1 MNDFWNQR
9 YSSVEYAY
17 GEAPNE
23 FVKVQLSKLQPGT
36 ILFPAEGEGRN
47 AVYAATQNWEVSA
60 FDPSSEGRKKALQ
73 LAKKNNVNID
83 YRVASYEEV
92 SFQAENFDCIVLIF
106 AHMPPAKRQ
115 EYHQKLWS
123 FLKPGGT
130 LLLEGFSK
138 NQIFRNSGGPKNV
151 EMLFSEED
159 LRNDFSAAGELSV
172 SELETELNE
181 GKYHRGTANTIRIVA
196 RK

>member
-9 YSSVEYAY
+9 YSSIEYAY

-47 AVYAATQNWEVSA
+47 AVYAALQNWKVSA
-60 FDPSSEGRKKALQ
+60 FDSSSEGRKKAFQ
-73 LAKKNNVNID
+73 LAKKYNVNID
-83 YRVASYEEV
+83 YRITTYEEV
-92 SFQAENFDCIVLIF
+92 NFQTESFDCVVLVF
-106 AHMPPAKRQ
+106 AHMPPAKRS

-130 LLLEGFSK
+130 LLLEGFHK
-138 NQIFRNSGGPKNV
+138 NQIFRNSGGPKNID
-151 EMLFSEED
+151 MLFSEAE
-159 LRNDFSAAGELSV
+159 LSNDFSAASELSV
-172 SELETELNE
+172 SETETELNE
-181 GKYHRGTANTIRIVA
+181 GKFHRGTASIIRVIA